1 MSGSRYRLY
10 FLGPEIPSTMLQD
23 GRMVEELIFR
33 GRCLRVYGRGW
44 FYRDKRLA
52 RLDLD
57 ALAVGEEPAKA
68 PTQTPTTPST
78 DRPSSV
84 SKRQRTDRRDSNG
97 LTSVVRSPR
106 AVVHPTSH
114 TLLAEA
120 SPNAFSALIERWSV
134 GYDVYTAS
142 HDGVAF
148 STFVPEPSMLENDHV
163 HPTTG
168 EYVTCQKQHKGKLSR
183 VEVPLDDLIADIQAL
198 ESQAAAASHYHSS
211 HVEAAVSGSE
221 TDLAALVNKGRVDE
235 IGTFMGRHPVDFGI
249 QLHRL
254 FVDDRPTF
262 ELLVRQRLL
271 HRWLRA
277 TWGGSAS
284 FDNLYTKS
292 FGHKMTKDSMVAL
305 FSAL

>member
-1 MSGSRYRLY
+1 
-10 FLGPEIPSTMLQD
+10 
-23 GRMVEELIFR
+23 
-33 GRCLRVYGRGW
+33 
-44 FYRDKRLA
+44 
-52 RLDLD
+52 
-57 ALAVGEEPAKA
+57 
-68 PTQTPTTPST
+68 PTTPST

-84 SKRQRTDRRDSNG
+84 SKRQRTDRRDSNEW
-97 LTSVVRSPR
+97 TDVRRKKSQGGR
-106 AVVHPTSH
+106 AAYKAH
-114 TLLAEA
+114 TPGRPWA

-134 GYDVYTAS
+134 GYDDYTAS

-148 STFVPEPSMLENDHV
+148 PTFVPEPSMLETDHV
-163 HPTTG
+163 HPTTS

-235 IGTFMGRHPVDFGI
+235 IGTFMGRRPVDFGI

-284 FDNLYTKS
+284 FDDLYTKS
-292 FGHKMTKDSMVAL
+292 FGRKMTKDSMVAL
-305 FSAL
+305 FSALQASETLKPITSETADGDEVTLTRIELELVLAIVEMLAMAHSPLYYASDAAIMVTTGSTIEAIPTHRGM